1 MKPQEAIPILER
13 LQEPEAWE
21 PQISRDAYEALEMA
35 IEALEKQIPKKPQKV
50 EDRYCENLY
59 TAYCPICH
67 WMLARGNY
75 RTGYV
80 DTIHKNCPE
89 CLQRIDWTE
98 GEG

>member
-1 MKPQEAIPILER
+1 MTNETDRIQNAIRHIQTAVDIDPWAAEIAVEA
-13 LQEPEAWE
+13 
-21 PQISRDAYEALEMA
+21 MH
-35 IEALEKQIPKKPQKV
+35 KQIPKKPEKV
-50 EDRYCENLY
+50 EDRYCKSLY

-98 GEG
+98 DES